1 MKPHTEITK
10 KCALCEVG
18 RLSADGKSVF
28 CEKKGVMEPND
39 KCGRFKYDPLK
50 REPTLP
56 KKQTHSADEFNL

>member
-28 CEKKGVMEPND
+28 CEKKGVMDPDD

-50 REPTLP
+50 REPFLP
-56 KKQTHSADEFNL
+56 KKQVHSADEFSL